1 MSPTH
6 PFKEQEDILPLNVTN
21 INKETINSSLSISKI
36 YHQTPSVQAQTKHY
50 PRLSVKWVV
59 IIVAVIYTAFCCKS
73 IASHFL
79 ADVINNLLEILKK
92 NTTCLL
98 LSKFPYLLSTISL
111 QNVASNLHY
120 TF

>member
-6 PFKEQEDILPLNVTN
+6 PSYEREDILPLNVTN

-36 YHQTPSVQAQTKHY
+36 HHQTSSVQTQIKHY
-50 PRLSVKWVV
+50 PRLSVKWV
-59 IIVAVIYTAFCCKS
+59 IIILAVIYTALCCKS

-79 ADVINNLLEILKK
+79 ADIINSLFEILKK

-98 LSKFPYLLSTISL
+98 LSEFPYLLSTISL
-111 QNVASNLHY
+111 
-120 TF
+120 